1 MKKLLNKKYLL
12 SIGALASIAAP
23 IVAVVSCSDQSLS
36 DEDSKWRT
44 ILKKPEAKAF
54 IEQTWLERVIAK
66 KESITT
72 TPSTAVSAEIDKS
85 KTLKVAV
92 KLNILGNLQK
102 DPFYLSK
109 KIQTVRSTPGW
120 DSESQDN
127 DEGNKAS
134 EINQLLKPYF
144 KTSDINGL
152 ARNHTFNQDWFISF
166 LFGKS
171 TKQDANN
178 NHYKQYSY
186 RNQMLKDI
194 VSTYYLGVNKDDW
207 RKVFI
212 EKDEDGNQIDKD
224 SIDGIIKNDDNFTF
238 IKELLSQHL
247 FAKWTSKPIEGE
259 YVGLHITK
267 DSNSIF
273 TKGENFPTLDQDK
286 EILNFQKYLLGT
298 PPTIDGQTLQIG
310 AYMGY
315 QGISTIKPT
324 RAKFDTLSKVKQLG
338 HQYIGYFKDGKFFN
352 SKDQNELKDLL
363 WVNNSKDAK
372 PEISFI
378 CSLLPKY
385 EGNNLVLPNQLKNND
400 DNILNMK
407 LLLVNLNSSLY
418 DQAVKYFTKRET
430 NPIVLDI
437 KNEDAR
443 RIYKDDIGFKF
454 IK

>member
-12 SIGALASIAAP
+12 SIGVLASIAAP

-54 IEQTWLERVIAK
+54 IEQTWLEKVIAK
-66 KESITT
+66 KEGITVT
-72 TPSTAVSAEIDKS
+72 STSAVSAEIDK
-85 KTLKVAV
+85 KKILKVAV
-92 KLNILGNLQK
+92 KLNILSNLQK
-102 DPFYLSK
+102 DPLYLSK

-120 DSESQDN
+120 DSKSQDN
-127 DEGNKAS
+127 DEGGKTA

-144 KTSDINGL
+144 KTSDINAL
-152 ARNHTFNQDWFISF
+152 ANDNTFNQDWFISF

-171 TKQDANN
+171 TKQAAND

-194 VSTYYLGVNKDDW
+194 VSTYYLDVNKEDW
-207 RKVFI
+207 TKVFI
-212 EKDEDGNQIDKD
+212 EKDEDGNQIDKN
-224 SIDGIIKNDDNFTF
+224 SIDAIIKDDKFAF

-259 YVGLHITK
+259 YVGLSIHKEFQT
-267 DSNSIF
+267 IF
-273 TKGENFPTLDQDK
+273 TNTENFPTSDQDK
-286 EILNFQKYLLGT
+286 EILNFQKNLLIET
-298 PPTIDGQTLQIG
+298 PQSNIQIG
-310 AYMGY
+310 RYMGY

-324 RAKFDTLSKVKQLG
+324 RAKFDTLSKVKQLRE
-338 HQYIGYFKDGKFFN
+338 QRKGYFKDGKFFDPKN
-352 SKDQNELKDLL
+352 QEELKDLL

-378 CSLLPKY
+378 YSLLPHY
-385 EGNNLVLPNQLKNND
+385 DETNHVLVLPTQLDENNK
-400 DNILNMK
+400 LNMK

-418 DQAVKYFTKRET
+418 DQALKYFTKREKD
-430 NPIVLDI
+430 PIVLEI